1 MKTVQIAIDGPA
13 GAGKS
18 TVARLVARSLGFL
31 YIDTGAMYRAICLRA
46 TELGVEWT
54 DEEMLE
60 RLAVE
65 TEVTLLPGDPTG
77 EGPRVFLDGREVT
90 EEIRSPVVD
99 KAVSLV
105 AKVPGVRQR
114 LLLMQRELAQVGSVV
129 MDGRDIGTTV
139 LPNAELKVFLTAS
152 LEERTR
158 RRYLQLVSRGIDV
171 ERDSVR
177 VELEARDRLDSGRR
191 VAPLRKADDAVEVDT
206 TGLSISE
213 VVERVLAIACKTRD

>member
-18 TVARLVARSLGFL
+18 TVARLVAKRLGFL

-46 TELGVEWT
+46 AELGVEWT
-54 DEEMLE
+54 DEEALE

-65 TEVTLLPGDPTG
+65 TEVTLLPDPSG
-77 EGPRVFLDGREVT
+77 EGPRVFLNGREVT

-152 LEERTR
+152 LQERTR

-171 ERDSVR
+171 DRDSVR
-177 VELEARDRLDSGRR
+177 VELAARDKLDSGRR

-206 TGLSISE
+206 TGLSVLE
-213 VVERVLAIACKTRD
+213 VVERVLAIACSAQD